1 MFSLARLRY
10 RQLSAIWKLL
20 LLTVVILVI
29 VALYAIFA
37 GVYDYRIQWLILA
50 LTFGYAILWYLSE
63 SRKIPGEQARKKR
76 QTITFITVLAFTFS
90 ILYLSRLMAD
100 YEAHAKSGYSQVTF
114 LLGVLIGLIT
124 AMVLNKIDARFAD
137 NEEREEVTE

>member
-10 RQLSAIWKLL
+10 RQLSAISKLL
-20 LLTVVILVI
+20 LLAVVILVI

-50 LTFGYAILWYLSE
+50 LIFGYAISWYLSE
-63 SRKIPGEQARKKR
+63 SRKTPGEQARKKR
-76 QTITFITVLAFTFS
+76 QTITFITVLAFTLS
-90 ILYLSRLMAD
+90 ILYLSRMIAD
-100 YEAHAKSGYSQVTF
+100 YETHAKSGYSQVTF

-124 AMVLNKIDARFAD
+124 ALVLNKIDARFTE
-137 NEEREEVTE
+137 NEEREKVTE

>member
-10 RQLSAIWKLL
+10 RQLSAISKLL
-20 LLTVVILVI
+20 LLAVVILVI

-50 LTFGYAILWYLSE
+50 LIFGYAISWYLSE
-63 SRKIPGEQARKKR
+63 SRKTPGEQARKKR
-76 QTITFITVLAFTFS
+76 QTITFITVLAFTLS
-90 ILYLSRLMAD
+90 IFYLSRMIAD
-100 YEAHAKSGYSQVTF
+100 YETHAKSGYSQVTF

-124 AMVLNKIDARFAD
+124 ALVLNKIDARFTE
-137 NEEREEVTE
+137 NEEREKVTE

>member
-100 YEAHAKSGYSQVTF
+100 HEAHAKSGYSQVTF